1 MKWVPYETRSEYGL
15 VDFNQ
20 AISSLK
26 GAVGYATSEFWSDS
40 ARPAQVRLGCKNGWK
55 VWVNGTLVFGR
66 DEYHRSAEIDQY
78 RMPVSLR
85 AGRNLILVKCAQ
97 NEQTQD
103 WAKEWEFQ
111 LRVTDE
117 QGTPIV
123 STR

>member
-1 MKWVPYETRSEYGL
+1 
-15 VDFNQ
+15 
-20 AISSLK
+20 
-26 GAVGYATSEFWSDS
+26 
-40 ARPAQVRLGCKNGWK
+40 
-55 VWVNGTLVFGR
+55 
-66 DEYHRSAEIDQY
+66 
-78 RMPVSLR
+78 MPVSLK
-85 AGRNLILVKCAQ
+85 AGKNILLVKCAQ